1 MEKRIIDNKSEKDFY
16 EILNPS
22 EEDICW
28 HIDDTRKKA
37 MEGDLFALE
46 ELADIMTYYGRYDM
60 AERLYNKVIELDKNP
75 NKSYSRSSFAYIGL
89 GDLYLNNYIGNT
101 DYQTAYSNYMMA
113 CFYGNSIAKQKIAYM
128 YKNGI
133 GFKKD
138 YKRYV
143 ELITEIYQKYK
154 KRDDI
159 LLDIWY
165 EMAMIKYNN
174 KDYDGAREILK
185 IFDLGGGFSAIN
197 IFTVKNDLNIIINI
211 RKLQY
216 KLGLIDENDFDFYAI
231 DALGDK
237 YSKFS
242 FKYRNKK
249 FEVCIKKDGGNKYY
263 EFEGRN
269 YETLADMIFKCEIQ
283 GHTILEEID
292 KFTNMKIIE

>member
-1 MEKRIIDNKSEKDFY
+1 MEKEMNNVNDTKDFY

-22 EEDICW
+22 EEQICQ
-28 HIDDTRKKA
+28 HISEVQKDA
-37 MEGDLFALE
+37 LNGDLFALE

-60 AERLYNKVIELDKNP
+60 AEKLYNKVIELDANP
-75 NKSYSRSSFAYIGL
+75 HKSYSRASFAYIGL
-89 GDLYLNNYIGNT
+89 GDLYLNNYIGNC

-113 CFYGNSIAKQKIAYM
+113 GFYGNSIAKQKIAYM

-143 ELITEIYQKYK
+143 ELITEIFQKYK

-159 LLDIWY
+159 FLDIWY
-165 EMAMIKYNN
+165 EMALIKFND
-174 KDYDGAREILK
+174 KDYDGAKEILK

-197 IFTVKNDLNIIINI
+197 IFTVKNDINNIINI

-216 KLGLIDENDFDFYAI
+216 KLGLIDEEEFDFYAI
-231 DALGDK
+231 DALYDK
-237 YSKFS
+237 YNKFS

-249 FEVCIKKDGGNKYY
+249 FEVCIKNDNGNNYY
-263 EFEGRN
+263 EFDGRN
-269 YETLADMIFKCEIQ
+269 FATLADMILKCEIK

-292 KFTNMKIIE
+292 KFTNLKVIK